1 MGKEAISVGQ
11 LIVNNVVVPYVPNT
25 FKFTEG
31 FGEYKQRAAVTGSA
45 TTETVF
51 SEDAESKV
59 SKFNF
64 EIYPTADNIS
74 LARSWKANKS
84 NNVIEYVA
92 NGMQRTVTSA
102 AIVNDFEVEIGADTT
117 ITLEWIGDPA
127 S

>member
-11 LIVNNVVVPYVPNT
+11 LIVNNIVVPYVPNS

-31 FGEYKQRAAVTGSA
+31 FGEYNQRAATSGSG

-51 SEDAESKV
+51 SENAEGKV
-59 SKFNF
+59 SMFSF
-64 EIYPTADNIS
+64 EIYPTKEGIA

-84 NNVIEYVA
+84 NNVLEYIA
-92 NGMQRTVTSA
+92 DGMQRTVTSG
-102 AIVNDFEVEIGADTT
+102 AITNDYEVEAGADTT
-117 ITLEWIGDPA
+117 ISLEWKGDPA